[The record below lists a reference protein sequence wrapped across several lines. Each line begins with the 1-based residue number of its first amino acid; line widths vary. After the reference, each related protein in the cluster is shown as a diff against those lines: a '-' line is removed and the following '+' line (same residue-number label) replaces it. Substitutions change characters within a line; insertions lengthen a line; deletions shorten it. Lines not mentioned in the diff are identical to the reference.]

1 MIARHL
7 QLLRISCFAKCVT
20 VVSITS
26 KGSILKLQM
35 TKKGD
40 KISLMDLCY
49 AKKTGN
55 KGTLGTDTKEMEK
68 GIIVSVNF
76 YKGSVLVMITVHTTT
91 TCRSN
96 KKITVHKFF
105 GERNDYVRQFT

>member
-7 QLLRISCFAKCVT
+7 QLLRISGFAKCVT

-76 YKGSVLVMITVHTTT
+76 HERTVQVMITVRT
-91 TCRSN
+91 
-96 KKITVHKFF
+96 
-105 GERNDYVRQFT
+105 